1 MTQTIKS
8 LEKTVKKQKRV
19 GKAKEYL
26 KTRLKADKEAIK
38 EAYDNKQW
46 YTIRSA
52 LGNQWANW
60 FIFAGARERGKTF
73 SVQEYVLGTYF
84 NPKSKLYKKPFYWMR
99 LNDIALKNMLMNN
112 GAKMFEPLLVRKYHL
127 EGIRVSGDTI
137 YLTDKNGKKTDIL
150 CYVYGLSVAYNNKGA
165 ALFDKKTFKGAN
177 IIVDEI
183 AFEKGQRRTFD
194 VCYNLR
200 LQIENIV
207 RSERTNVKVFFML
220 NNTEDCPEIMAMF
233 GFIPLEF
240 GRYKLKRKHCFI
252 DYIPNNKA
260 YENRRKNALANEI
273 DTNTGNFTNKVK
285 RDIQLI
291 YKGRRTSPTA
301 IIKFSRDENDW
312 FTLWDNKV
320 ICKYQNEKKTN
331 VIAMKRYI
339 DEVFNVDNRDTIIE
353 INDVRGFKFKDILT
367 QTLFYKALE
376 NIKK

>member
-1 MTQTIKS
+1 MVTRKVRS
-8 LEKTVKKQKRV
+8 LEKAAADRNRRAEQKKR
-19 GKAKEYL
+19 
-26 KTRLKADKEAIK
+26 IK
-38 EAYDNKQW
+38 ELYDNKEF

-73 SVQEYVLGTYF
+73 SVQDYVLGTYF

-112 GAKMFEPLLVRKYHL
+112 GAKLFEPLLVKKYKL
-127 EGIRVSGDTI
+127 ENIKVSGDTV
-137 YLTDKNGKKTDIL
+137 YLTKSGKKDQIL

-165 ALFDKKTFKGAN
+165 ALFNKNTFTGAN
-177 IIVDEI
+177 IIIDEI

-194 VCYNLR
+194 VVYNLR
-200 LQIENIV
+200 LQIENIC
-207 RSERTNVKVFFML
+207 RSERNNVKVFFML
-220 NNTEDCPEIMAMF
+220 NNTEDCPDIIAMF

-260 YENRRKNALANEI
+260 YEKRRKNALANEI
-273 DTNTGNFTNKVK
+273 DNNTGNFTNKIK

-291 YKGRRTSPTA
+291 YKGRLTSPTS

-312 FTLWDNKV
+312 FTV
-320 ICKYQNEKKTN
+320 
-331 VIAMKRYI
+331 
-339 DEVFNVDNRDTIIE
+339 
-353 INDVRGFKFKDILT
+353 
-367 QTLFYKALE
+367 
-376 NIKK
+376 